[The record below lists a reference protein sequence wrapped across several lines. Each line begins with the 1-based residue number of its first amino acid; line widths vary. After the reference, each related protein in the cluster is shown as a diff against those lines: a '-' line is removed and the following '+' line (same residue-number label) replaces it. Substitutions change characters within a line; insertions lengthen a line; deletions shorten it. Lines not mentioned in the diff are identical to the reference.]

1 MEFDLSKI
9 DKMASGDHEIDK
21 SKKDIVDR
29 GTLKVNDLI
38 APDAI
43 ENEVNH
49 MKIGNRFLRTVMV
62 TGYPR
67 TAHIGWLNRL
77 YAYGANI
84 DITSHIE
91 PLPSERVIKALNRK
105 IGQYISTQ
113 RMDSQKGK
121 MTDIGVEIA
130 RNDAEALRDAI
141 AKGKEKLFYQTIYIN
156 IAGKSMEEL
165 DTITEEIENLGG
177 SIGLTT
183 RHAMFQQQ
191 QGFHSVL
198 PIAEDRLNYRR
209 NFDTSSLATCLPIVS
224 AELTMTQGHPILYG
238 LNMINGSLVLFDRF
252 SLNNYNSVTLATS
265 GAGKSYFVKL
275 EAIRYMGLGANI
287 IIIDPQAEYKRLT
300 SALGGQ
306 YIKLS
311 ASSKDRINPL
321 DLYNAK
327 EEEDGMNFL
336 TQKIL
341 DVLSIIEVM
350 IKRPLSARER
360 KILLDAIEKTYEK
373 FGITR
378 ERKSMMTDD
387 FMEEDLF
394 SLEGSKK
401 RMPILS
407 DLEQTLRQYG
417 GEAIAIAD
425 ELEPYTSGVL
435 SLFNGETNV
444 DTESNFIAFDIKDM
458 EKELAN
464 LAMFICL
471 EFIWNKVK
479 SGDNKKRLIIVDEA
493 WMLMQSKQSSDYV
506 IRVAKTARKFNAGLS
521 IISQQAADFLQNGGQ
536 GIIGNTS
543 MQVLLKQSQNDL
555 GAVGDMFGLS
565 QSEKG
570 FLRTAS
576 PGEAL
581 IFAGGNHT
589 AVKVVSHNFEHILCT
604 TNPNDL
610 EKIKQMLENEE

>member
-1 MEFDLSKI
+1 MEKFDLGKL
-9 DKMASGDHEIDK
+9 DKVMNGDHEYHK
-21 SKKDIVDR
+21 MSRDITDR
-29 GTLKVNDLI
+29 GTLRVNDLI

-49 MKIGNRFLRTVMV
+49 VKIGNRYLRTIMV

-67 TAHIGWLNRL
+67 TSHIGWLNRL

-84 DITSHIE
+84 DITSHIT
-91 PLPSERVIKALNRK
+91 PLKSDKVIKSLNRK
-105 IGQYISTQ
+105 IAQYISTQ
-113 RMDSQKGK
+113 RMDAEKGK
-121 MTDIGVEIA
+121 MTDINVNIA
-130 RNDAEALRDAI
+130 RSDAEVLRDSL
-141 AKGKEKLFYQTIYIN
+141 AKGKEKLFYQTLYIN
-156 IAGKSMEEL
+156 IAGKTMEEMEL
-165 DTITEEIENLGG
+165 ITEEIETLCG

-198 PIAEDRLNYRR
+198 PIADDRLGARR

-224 AELTMTQGHPILYG
+224 AELTLTKGNPILYG

-275 EAIRYMGLGANI
+275 EAIRYMGLGANVI
-287 IIIDPQAEYKRLT
+287 IVDPQAEYKRLAE
-300 SALGGQ
+300 ALGGQ

-311 ASSKDRINPL
+311 SVSKDRVNPL
-321 DLYNAK
+321 DLQSTK
-327 EEEDGMNFL
+327 GEDEGMNFL
-336 TQKIL
+336 TQKML

-350 IKRPLSARER
+350 IKHELTARQR
-360 KILLDAIEKTYEK
+360 KIMLDAIERTYEK

-378 ERKSMMTDD
+378 ENKTVATNNYVEGEY
-387 FMEEDLF
+387 FK
-394 SLEGSKK
+394 LEGSRKK
-401 RMPILS
+401 MPILS
-407 DLEQTLRQYG
+407 DLEQTLRQFG
-417 GEAIAIAD
+417 GEAIDIAD

-435 SLFNGETNV
+435 SLFNGETNI
-444 DTESNFIAFDIKDM
+444 DTNSNFIVFDIKDM

-493 WMLMQSKQSSDYV
+493 WMLMQNKQSSEYI

-543 MQVLLKQSQNDL
+543 MQVLLKQNQNDL
-555 GAVGDMFGLS
+555 GAVGEMFGLS

-570 FLRTAS
+570 FLKTAS

-581 IFAGGNHT
+581 VFAGGNHT
-589 AVKVVSHNFEHILCT
+589 AVKVVSHEFEHILCT
-604 TNPNDL
+604 TNPDDL
-610 EKIKQMLENEE
+610 AKIEAMLKE